1 VPAVSG
7 RDVTMARP
15 PKPAKTEPVVTS
27 KCTSGRP
34 LLTDSAPQTEFNASH
49 SKQTTKKFLTGAR
62 THIRIFNFSP
72 FTTQNLTQL
81 IQPHRV
87 LIRRKRVH
95 TKYSNRVNSLH
106 SRRFTRASLRFHAR
120 PAPKIVPSAEL
131 LPGSAQNIEND
142 VTSTK
147 QTTEDFLPGAT
158 TTSSLSP
165 NNAPFTI
172 KISPENVQVWRRRPF
187 LMPGRAPLTLFA
199 GWANMARTS

>member
-1 VPAVSG
+1 VPAVCG
-7 RDVTMARP
+7 RDVTMARL

-34 LLTDSAPQTEFNASH
+34 LLIDSAPQTEFAATY

-72 FTTQNLTQL
+72 FTTQNPAQL
-81 IQPHRV
+81 IHRLHA

-106 SRRFTRASLRFHAR
+106 SRRFTRASLRFHAL

-158 TTSSLSP
+158 TTCSLSRDS
-165 NNAPFTI
+165 AAFTI
-172 KISPENVQVWRRRPF
+172 ENLSRNVQVLRRRPF